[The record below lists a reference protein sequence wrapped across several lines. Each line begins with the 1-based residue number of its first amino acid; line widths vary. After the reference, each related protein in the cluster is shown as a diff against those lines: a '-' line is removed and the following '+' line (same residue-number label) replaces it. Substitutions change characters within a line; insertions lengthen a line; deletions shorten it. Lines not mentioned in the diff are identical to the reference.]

1 MIVSG
6 AKINNPETSFMS
18 PVTAGFTAAGLSED
32 SVTPTESESFGGYS
46 TFRRPTTQSTERT
59 TH

>member
-18 PVTAGFTAAGLSED
+18 PVTAGFTAAVLSED
-32 SVTPTESESFGGYS
+32 SVTPTESECFGGYG
-46 TFRRPTTQSTERT
+46 TFRRPTAQSTERT